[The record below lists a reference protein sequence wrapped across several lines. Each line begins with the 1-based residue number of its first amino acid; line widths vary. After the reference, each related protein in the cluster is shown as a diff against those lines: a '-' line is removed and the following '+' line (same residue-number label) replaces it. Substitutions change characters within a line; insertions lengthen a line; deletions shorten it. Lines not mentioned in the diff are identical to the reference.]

1 MATKPTTTPTI
12 PTLTAQSIISS
23 TLEEINIDNRK
34 RKKSPVLHM
43 ISDTASA
50 IGATSRYVA
59 LTLDDLVEDKVLDNK
74 LNAMSRLKDFE
85 QELVSM
91 GY

>member
-1 MATKPTTTPTI
+1 MSPTTPTI